1 MNHTADRSLQQ
12 QTFISQ
18 TYKHSK
24 FLSSTILDS
33 TLGGG
38 STLYPDPLEVSTW
51 SPLALVLRNV
61 CMESSMADMKEVWC
75 TGDFVPVQQ
84 TGVQNRGSPF
94 SYIKSDFCLS
104 SNAHNY
110 EYLSKVRIFVMMG
123 MKNWYL
129 YARTHLPLTP

>member
-18 TYKHSK
+18 TFKHSK

-75 TGDFVPVQQ
+75 TGDFVPIQQ
-84 TGVQNRGSPF
+84 TGVHYRGSPF
-94 SYIKSDFCLS
+94 SYIKSHFCLS

-129 YARTHLPLTP
+129 YAGNGDVVAH